1 MWLGRLCGNVPGVL
15 IINSILVV
23 LVIFVIVSA
32 LYCTP

>member
-15 IINSILVV
+15 IISSILVV